1 MLEALQ
7 YEFMRNALAAGLLAA
22 VACGIVGVYVVVKR
36 IVFISGGIAHTS
48 FGGIGLGYFLG
59 INPIIGALFFALG
72 SGLAIGLV
80 TRRTRLPEDTAI
92 GVLWAMGMA
101 LGVILIGLTPG
112 YAPDL
117 MSYLFGNI
125 LTVPF
130 SDLLLMLV
138 LDAVI
143 LGTVVALYKEYLV
156 VSFDEEYATA
166 VGMPV
171 ERLWLLLLGMI
182 ALTVVVL
189 IRVVGMILVIAL
201 LTFPAAMA
209 RQFTHSM
216 KTMMVLSVALGA
228 LFTVGGLALSYALRL
243 PSGATIILLAGW
255 CLAHAQTGR
264 GASRATDGGAGI
276 KSDAGRPSPA
286 QRDSAQASLGSR
298 GCVPPTG
305 LTLPQREEGVH
316 ERTEREHYD
325 QHSDCH
331 PCWPGFYRDPDVK

>member
-7 YEFMRNALAAGLLAA
+7 YEFMRNALAAALLAA

-48 FGGIGLGYFLG
+48 FGGIGLGYLLG
-59 INPIIGALFFALG
+59 ANPIIGALVFALG
-72 SGLAIGLV
+72 ASLTIGLV
-80 TRRTRLPEDTAI
+80 TRRTRVPEDTAI
-92 GVLWAMGMA
+92 GVLWAIGMA
-101 LGVILIGLTPG
+101 LGVVFIGLSPG

-125 LTVPF
+125 LTV
-130 SDLLLMLV
+130 SSGDLLLMLI
-138 LDAVI
+138 LDLIIVGAI
-143 LGTVVALYKEYLV
+143 VALFKEYLV

-171 ERLWLLLLGMI
+171 ERLRLLLLCLI

-209 RQFTHSM
+209 RRFTHNM

-228 LFTVGGLALSYALRL
+228 LFSVGGLVLSYWLGL
-243 PSGATIILLAGW
+243 PSGATIVLLGGCA
-255 CLAHAQTGR
+255 LALTWVLTGV
-264 GASRATDGGAGI
+264 
-276 KSDAGRPSPA
+276 
-286 QRDSAQASLGSR
+286 GSR
-298 GCVPPTG
+298 G
-305 LTLPQREEGVH
+305 
-316 ERTEREHYD
+316 
-325 QHSDCH
+325 
-331 PCWPGFYRDPDVK
+331 